1 MWVGGGG
8 GGFGGGRGELKRIWK
23 NSKINVTKVRAQT
36 IYEKIDSYVYVF
48 PFSLNTKNSDC
59 VMSAEG
65 RQK

>member
-1 MWVGGGG
+1 M
-8 GGFGGGRGELKRIWK
+8 
-23 NSKINVTKVRAQT
+23 SQTVRAQT

-65 RQK
+65 RQKEPLVHGLLFATRGMFGLSRSAWV